1 MPRQCPGHRR
11 RGSSSWNPC
20 FTGDPASPAQ
30 RTDGQ
35 AGAGVSGG
43 LFQSCRHLAR
53 GAALPRPAAPC
64 PVRAR
69 RQVWRAGHPRRFG
82 PRVQCGPSSRVSVPQ
97 ALSPGVPASWKSDS
111 TSTHLVT
118 SEFPR
123 AGVAPLLAVGSG
135 PPGPEGVGGTAAS
148 IHKAGMGMPS
158 DSLRRLLSP
167 GHRAER
173 LSGYV
178 QLAPAGVCWKT
189 RVSPRRRGD
198 PGESRLCCPRN

>member
-11 RGSSSWNPC
+11 RGSSSWNPR

-35 AGAGVSGG
+35 AGAGASGG
-43 LFQSCRHLAR
+43 LFQSCRDLAR

-111 TSTHLVT
+111 AGTPLVT

-135 PPGPEGVGGTAAS
+135 PPGPEGVGGTEVTVPWAPGRAA
-148 IHKAGMGMPS
+148 
-158 DSLRRLLSP
+158 
-167 GHRAER
+167 
-173 LSGYV
+173 
-178 QLAPAGVCWKT
+178 QGVCAAGT
-189 RVSPRRRGD
+189 SRSLLEDQGVPTQTGRPRRKQVVL
-198 PGESRLCCPRN
+198 S